1 MKIDGSWWL
10 KEALDWRQCEIE
22 LTILSIDAAKS
33 PLVKFASFLFKQ
45 KREPPF
51 EGKAPHLVI

>member
-1 MKIDGSWWL
+1 M